1 MLSESELVPVRPRT
15 EEQNCPIINMV
26 RLCSEIQF
34 RFGSD
39 LEDGGAKLPH
49 HKYDQVKFGNT
60 IHHFDKY
67 RREMCAAAVIIS
79 RSWVDAQ
86 PECITNSVS
95 QTLLPSEI

>member
-1 MLSESELVPVRPRT
+1 
-15 EEQNCPIINMV
+15 MV

-67 RREMCAAAVIIS
+67 RQEMCAAAVIIS
-79 RSWVDAQ
+79 RSWVDAH
-86 PECITNSVS
+86 VMHY
-95 QTLLPSEI
+95 